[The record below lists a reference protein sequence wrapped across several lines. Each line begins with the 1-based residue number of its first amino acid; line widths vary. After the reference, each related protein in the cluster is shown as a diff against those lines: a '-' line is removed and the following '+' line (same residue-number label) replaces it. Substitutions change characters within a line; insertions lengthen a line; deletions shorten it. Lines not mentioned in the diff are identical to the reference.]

1 MKKYLLIK
9 IFIVFAI
16 NILFLLKYHND
27 GDYFLISCLIINFIL
42 FFSFCYLYKNSFF
55 FIFLKKYIGVS
66 SLFLIVGAIFVS
78 IYYKEKSN
86 DIGMLIILFTLSDV
100 AFLLYFIFHE
110 YLYKKLKLIKIKR
123 IAKEIK
129 SDMNFNKLS
138 SDFYYRKSDSSNELK
153 TPLNNPSSG
162 LPMINSGIDIGGNAY
177 GSHHKK

>member
-66 SLFLIVGAIFVS
+66 SLFLIVGAIF
-78 IYYKEKSN
+78 
-86 DIGMLIILFTLSDV
+86 
-100 AFLLYFIFHE
+100 
-110 YLYKKLKLIKIKR
+110 
-123 IAKEIK
+123 
-129 SDMNFNKLS
+129 
-138 SDFYYRKSDSSNELK
+138 
-153 TPLNNPSSG
+153 
-162 LPMINSGIDIGGNAY
+162 
-177 GSHHKK
+177 